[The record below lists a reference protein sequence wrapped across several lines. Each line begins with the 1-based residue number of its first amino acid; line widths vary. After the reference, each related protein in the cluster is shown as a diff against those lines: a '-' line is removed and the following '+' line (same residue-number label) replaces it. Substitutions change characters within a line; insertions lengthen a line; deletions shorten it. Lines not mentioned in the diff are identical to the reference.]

1 MVSEN
6 SSVRE
11 HCHIHPNKRIS
22 WTAVVAGALTALGL
36 SFLLN
41 LFGIAIGL
49 SAFKTMSN
57 GSIIVVVGGMLGIII
72 GVVISSLVAGYT
84 AGYLGRL
91 YCPERNLG
99 MIYGFITWVMALIL
113 GAVLIGLLS
122 QSVATYTNSISRTVV
137 AVPVT
142 VNQISTPMG
151 TTKISSAM
159 KNGQNEAVV
168 EVNLT
173 PANMTSGAFIM
184 FTLFFLGAIFTCVG
198 ARWGMRCKRDDNTL

>member
-6 SSVRE
+6 TSVGE
-11 HCHIHPNKRIS
+11 HCYIHPNKRIS
-22 WTAVVAGALTALGL
+22 WTAVLAGALTALGL

-41 LFGIAIGL
+41 LFGVAIGL

-57 GSIIVVVGGMLGIII
+57 GSMLAAIAGMLGIII

-99 MIYGFITWVMALIL
+99 VMYGFITWVIALIL
-113 GAVLIGLLS
+113 GAILIGLLS

-137 AVPVT
+137 AMPVT
-142 VNQISTPMG
+142 VNQISTPVG

-168 EVNLT
+168 EVNVT
-173 PANMTSGAFIM
+173 PSNLTSGAFIM

-198 ARWGMRCKRDDNTL
+198 ASWGMRCQRDDDPL